1 MDVCERMRLLRISK
15 ALTRKEVAKKI
26 GVSEQSVKCWENGTK
41 HPSMA
46 ALIALASI
54 FGVSTDFIL
63 GIDTKKEKELLMT
76 KQESKLLTNYRKLDT
91 YGRRLVDTVCAM
103 EESRVE
109 ETKAIREAK
118 KLSVFQ
124 EELSD

>member
-41 HPSMA
+41 NPSMT

-63 GIDTKKEKELLMT
+63 
-76 KQESKLLTNYRKLDT
+76 
-91 YGRRLVDTVCAM
+91 
-103 EESRVE
+103 
-109 ETKAIREAK
+109 
-118 KLSVFQ
+118 
-124 EELSD
+124 